1 VLTFVSRKA
10 EVRRVTK
17 ETTISLDLNLDGSG
31 QYDVSTGIGML
42 DHMVEQLARHGR
54 FDITV
59 DAKGD
64 IDRDP
69 HHLVEDLG
77 LVLGQAFDEALAERR
92 GIVRFG
98 HAIVP
103 MDEALILVAVDLGGR
118 PYAGI
123 DLTFGRELIGELPAE
138 NVEHFFESFAQAGR
152 LNLHIRQFSGEN
164 DHHRI
169 EACFKALA
177 RSLSLAVGIDERI
190 AGEVPST
197 KDLL

>member
-1 VLTFVSRKA
+1 VNRQA
-10 EVRRVTK
+10 EIRRVTN
-17 ETTISLDLNLDGSG
+17 ETTIALDLNLDGSG
-31 QYDVSTGIGML
+31 QYEVSTGIGML
-42 DHMVEQLARHGR
+42 DHMVEQLARHGL

-77 LVLGQAFDEALAERR
+77 LVLGQAFNEALGERR

-103 MDEALILVAVDLGGR
+103 MDEALVLVSVDLGGR

-123 DLTFGRELIGELPAE
+123 DIEFGREMIGELPAE
-138 NVEHFFESFAQAGR
+138 NVDHFFESFAQSGR
-152 LNLHIRQFSGEN
+152 LNLHVRQFAGEN

-177 RSLSLAVGIDERI
+177 RSQNVAVRIDERI

-197 KDLL
+197 KNVL